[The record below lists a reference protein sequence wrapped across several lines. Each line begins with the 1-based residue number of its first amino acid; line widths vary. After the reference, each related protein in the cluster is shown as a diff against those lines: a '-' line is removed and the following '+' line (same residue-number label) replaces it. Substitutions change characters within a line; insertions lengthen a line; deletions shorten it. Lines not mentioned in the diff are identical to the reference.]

1 MIPKKFFLKFR
12 YQIISVIV
20 PEHFYYLIIFSFTN
34 IITAEEETL
43 LILGDSIS
51 AGYGINQKDNWVS
64 VLQSKFDNDGTSIKL
79 INSSVSGDTTS
90 GGLQRLRRDLQKFD
104 PDYVLIELGGND
116 ALRGYPIKRI
126 KDNLQTMIALI
137 KNNNSKALLM
147 QIRIPP
153 NYGQKYTLAFER
165 IYLELAS
172 SEEIYFLPFMLE
184 NVGLNPDLMQPD
196 GIHPNAKAQ
205 PLIAKDMKKNLDS
218 LLLFK

>member
-1 MIPKKFFLKFR
+1 MSKIFGFLKK
-12 YQIISVIV
+12 VI
-20 PEHFYYLIIFSFTN
+20 FYYLIIFSFTN
-34 IITAEEETL
+34 IIIAEEETL

-51 AGYGINQKDNWVS
+51 AGYGINQKANWVS
-64 VLQSKFDNDGTSIKL
+64 MLQSKFDNDGTSIKL

-90 GGLQRLRRDLQKFD
+90 GGLQRLKRDLQKFD

-137 KNNNSKALLM
+137 KNNNSKSLLM

>member
-1 MIPKKFFLKFR
+1 MSKIFGFLKK
-12 YQIISVIV
+12 VI
-20 PEHFYYLIIFSFTN
+20 FYFLIIFSFTN
-34 IITAEEETL
+34 IIIAEEETL

-64 VLQSKFDNDGTSIKL
+64 VLQSKFDNEGTFIKL

-165 IYLELAS
+165 IYLELAA

>member
-1 MIPKKFFLKFR
+1 MSKIFGFLKK
-12 YQIISVIV
+12 VI
-20 PEHFYYLIIFSFTN
+20 FYYLIIFSFTN
-34 IITAEEETL
+34 TITAEEETL

-64 VLQSKFDNDGTSIKL
+64 ELQTKFDYDGTSIKL

-205 PLIAKDMKKNLDS
+205 TLIAKDMKKNLDS

>member
-1 MIPKKFFLKFR
+1 MSKIFGFLKK
-12 YQIISVIV
+12 VI
-20 PEHFYYLIIFSFTN
+20 FYYLIIFSFTN
-34 IITAEEETL
+34 IIIAEEETL

-90 GGLQRLRRDLQKFD
+90 GGLQRLKRDLQKFD

-205 PLIAKDMKKNLDS
+205 PLIAKDMKKNLDN

>member
-1 MIPKKFFLKFR
+1 MSKIFFFFKK
-12 YQIISVIV
+12 VI
-20 PEHFYYLIIFSFTN
+20 FYYLIIFSFTN

-137 KNNNSKALLM
+137 KSNNSKALLM

-205 PLIAKDMKKNLDS
+205 PLIAKDMKKNLDN

>member
-1 MIPKKFFLKFR
+1 MSKIFGFLKK
-12 YQIISVIV
+12 II
-20 PEHFYYLIIFSFTN
+20 FYSLIIFSFTN

-64 VLQSKFDNDGTSIKL
+64 VLQNKFDNDGTSIKL

-90 GGLQRLRRDLQKFD
+90 GGLQRLKRDLQKFD

-147 QIRIPP
+147 QIKIPP
-153 NYGQKYTLAFER
+153 NYGRKYTLAFER
-165 IYLELAS
+165 IYLELAA
-172 SEEIYFLPFMLE
+172 SEEVYFLPFMLE
-184 NVGLNPDLMQPD
+184 NIGLNPDLMQPD

>member
-1 MIPKKFFLKFR
+1 MSKIFGFLKK
-12 YQIISVIV
+12 VI
-20 PEHFYYLIIFSFTN
+20 FYYLIIFSFTN

-51 AGYGINQKDNWVS
+51 AGYGINQKDNWVT
-64 VLQSKFDNDGTSIKL
+64 VLQSKFDNEGTSIKL

-90 GGLQRLRRDLQKFD
+90 GGLQRLKRDLQKFD

-165 IYLELAS
+165 IYVELAS

-205 PLIAKDMKKNLDS
+205 PMIAKDMKKNLDS

>member
-1 MIPKKFFLKFR
+1 MSKIFGFLKK
-12 YQIISVIV
+12 VI
-20 PEHFYYLIIFSFTN
+20 FYYLIIFSFSN

-90 GGLQRLRRDLQKFD
+90 GGLQRLRRDLKKFD

-153 NYGQKYTLAFER
+153 NYGQKYALAFER

-205 PLIAKDMKKNLDS
+205 PLIAKDIKKNLDS

>member
-1 MIPKKFFLKFR
+1 MSKIFGFLKK
-12 YQIISVIV
+12 VI
-20 PEHFYYLIIFSFTN
+20 FYYLIIFSFTN
-34 IITAEEETL
+34 IIIAEEETL

-64 VLQSKFDNDGTSIKL
+64 MLQSKFNNDGTSIKL

-90 GGLQRLRRDLQKFD
+90 GGLQRLKRDLQKFD

-172 SEEIYFLPFMLE
+172 NEEIYFLPFMLE

>member
-1 MIPKKFFLKFR
+1 MSKIFGFLKK
-12 YQIISVIV
+12 VI
-20 PEHFYYLIIFSFTN
+20 FYYLIIFSFTN
-34 IITAEEETL
+34 IIIAEEETL

-64 VLQSKFDNDGTSIKL
+64 MLQSKFDNDGTSIKL

-90 GGLQRLRRDLQKFD
+90 GGLQRLKRDLQKFD

-205 PLIAKDMKKNLDS
+205 PLIAKDMKKNLDN

>member
-1 MIPKKFFLKFR
+1 MSKIFGFSKK
-12 YQIISVIV
+12 VI
-20 PEHFYYLIIFSFTN
+20 FYYFIIFSFHN
-34 IITAEEETL
+34 ISIAEEETL

-64 VLQSKFDNDGTSIKL
+64 ELQTKFDNDGTSIKL

-90 GGLQRLRRDLQKFD
+90 GGLQRLKRDLQKFD

-172 SEEIYFLPFMLE
+172 TEEIYILPFMLE

>member
-1 MIPKKFFLKFR
+1 MSKIFGFLKK
-12 YQIISVIV
+12 VI
-20 PEHFYYLIIFSFTN
+20 FYYLIIFSFTN
-34 IITAEEETL
+34 IIIAEEETL

-137 KNNNSKALLM
+137 KSNNSKALLM

>member
-1 MIPKKFFLKFR
+1 MSKIFGFLKK
-12 YQIISVIV
+12 VI
-20 PEHFYYLIIFSFTN
+20 FYYLIIFSFTN
-34 IITAEEETL
+34 IIIAEEETL

-64 VLQSKFDNDGTSIKL
+64 MLQSKFNNDGTSIKL

-90 GGLQRLRRDLQKFD
+90 GGLQRLKRDLQKFD

-137 KNNNSKALLM
+137 KSNNSKALLM

-172 SEEIYFLPFMLE
+172 TEEIYFLPFMLE

>member
-1 MIPKKFFLKFR
+1 MSKIFGFSKK
-12 YQIISVIV
+12 VI
-20 PEHFYYLIIFSFTN
+20 FYYFIIFSFHN
-34 IITAEEETL
+34 ISIAEEETL

-90 GGLQRLRRDLQKFD
+90 GGLQRLKRDLQKFD

-153 NYGQKYTLAFER
+153 NYGQKYALAFER

>member
-1 MIPKKFFLKFR
+1 MSKIFGFLKK
-12 YQIISVIV
+12 VI
-20 PEHFYYLIIFSFTN
+20 FYYLIIFSFTN
-34 IITAEEETL
+34 IIIAEEETL

-137 KNNNSKALLM
+137 KSNNSKALLM

-165 IYLELAS
+165 IYKELAS
-172 SEEIYFLPFMLE
+172 SKEIYFLPFMLE

>member
-1 MIPKKFFLKFR
+1 MSKIFGFLKK
-12 YQIISVIV
+12 VI
-20 PEHFYYLIIFSFTN
+20 FYYLIIFSFTN
-34 IITAEEETL
+34 IIIAEDETL

-137 KNNNSKALLM
+137 KSNNSKALLM

-172 SEEIYFLPFMLE
+172 TEEIYFLPFMLE

>member
-1 MIPKKFFLKFR
+1 MSKIFGFLKK
-12 YQIISVIV
+12 VI
-20 PEHFYYLIIFSFTN
+20 FYYLIIFSFTN
-34 IITAEEETL
+34 IIIAEEETL

-64 VLQSKFDNDGTSIKL
+64 VLQSKFDIDGTSIKL

-172 SEEIYFLPFMLE
+172 SEEVYFLPFMLE
-184 NVGLNPDLMQPD
+184 NIGLNPDLMQPD

>member
-1 MIPKKFFLKFR
+1 MSKIFGFLKK
-12 YQIISVIV
+12 VI
-20 PEHFYYLIIFSFTN
+20 FYYLIIFSFTN
-34 IITAEEETL
+34 IIIAEEETL

-64 VLQSKFDNDGTSIKL
+64 MLQSKFNNDGTSIKL

-90 GGLQRLRRDLQKFD
+90 GGLQRLKRDLQKFD

-172 SEEIYFLPFMLE
+172 TEEIYFLPFMLE

-205 PLIAKDMKKNLDS
+205 PLIAKDLKKNLDS

>member
-1 MIPKKFFLKFR
+1 MSKIFGFLKK
-12 YQIISVIV
+12 VI
-20 PEHFYYLIIFSFTN
+20 FYYLIIFSFTN

-64 VLQSKFDNDGTSIKL
+64 ELQTKFDNDGASIKL

-165 IYLELAS
+165 IYLELAA

-205 PLIAKDMKKNLDS
+205 TLIAKDIKKNLDN

>member
-1 MIPKKFFLKFR
+1 MSKIFGFLKK
-12 YQIISVIV
+12 VI
-20 PEHFYYLIIFSFTN
+20 FYYLIIFSFTN
-34 IITAEEETL
+34 IIIAEEETL

-51 AGYGINQKDNWVS
+51 VGYGINQKDNWVS
-64 VLQSKFDNDGTSIKL
+64 MLQSKFKNDGTSIKL

-90 GGLQRLRRDLQKFD
+90 GGLQRLKRDLQKFD

-137 KNNNSKALLM
+137 KSNNSKALLM

>member
-1 MIPKKFFLKFR
+1 MSKIFGFLKK
-12 YQIISVIV
+12 VI
-20 PEHFYYLIIFSFTN
+20 FYYLIIFSFTN
-34 IITAEEETL
+34 TITAEEETL

-64 VLQSKFDNDGTSIKL
+64 ELQTKFDNDGTSIKL

-116 ALRGYPIKRI
+116 GLRGYPIKRI
-126 KDNLQTMIALI
+126 KNNLQTMIALI

-165 IYLELAS
+165 IYLELAA

-184 NVGLNPDLMQPD
+184 NIGLNPDLMQPD

-205 PLIAKDMKKNLDS
+205 TLIAKDMKKNLDS

>member
-1 MIPKKFFLKFR
+1 MSKIFGFLKK
-12 YQIISVIV
+12 VI
-20 PEHFYYLIIFSFTN
+20 FYYLIIFSFTN
-34 IITAEEETL
+34 IIIAEEETL

-51 AGYGINQKDNWVS
+51 GGYGINQKDNWVS
-64 VLQSKFDNDGTSIKL
+64 VLQSKFDIDGTSIKL

-90 GGLQRLRRDLQKFD
+90 GGLQRLKRDLQKFD

>member
-1 MIPKKFFLKFR
+1 MSKIFGFLKK
-12 YQIISVIV
+12 VI
-20 PEHFYYLIIFSFTN
+20 FYYLIIFCFTN

-64 VLQSKFDNDGTSIKL
+64 ELQTKFDNDGASIKL

-165 IYLELAS
+165 IYLELAA

-196 GIHPNAKAQ
+196 GIHPNEKAQ
-205 PLIAKDMKKNLDS
+205 TLIAKDIKKNLDN

>member
-1 MIPKKFFLKFR
+1 MSKIFGFLKK
-12 YQIISVIV
+12 VI
-20 PEHFYYLIIFSFTN
+20 FYYLIIFSFTN
-34 IITAEEETL
+34 TITAEEETL

-64 VLQSKFDNDGTSIKL
+64 MLQSKFNNDGTSIKL

-90 GGLQRLRRDLQKFD
+90 GGLQRLRKDLQKFD

-165 IYLELAS
+165 IYLELAA

-205 PLIAKDMKKNLDS
+205 TLIAKDIKKNLDN

>member
-1 MIPKKFFLKFR
+1 MSKIFGFLKK
-12 YQIISVIV
+12 VI
-20 PEHFYYLIIFSFTN
+20 FYFLIIFSFTN
-34 IITAEEETL
+34 IIIAEEETL

-137 KNNNSKALLM
+137 KNNNSKVLLM

-184 NVGLNPDLMQPD
+184 NIGLNPDLMQPD

>member
-1 MIPKKFFLKFR
+1 MSKIFGFLKK
-12 YQIISVIV
+12 VI
-20 PEHFYYLIIFSFTN
+20 FYYLIIFSFTN
-34 IITAEEETL
+34 TITAEEETL

-64 VLQSKFDNDGTSIKL
+64 ELQTKFDNDGTSIKL

-116 ALRGYPIKRI
+116 GLRGYPIKRI
-126 KDNLQTMIALI
+126 KNNLQTMIALI

-165 IYLELAS
+165 IYLELAA

-205 PLIAKDMKKNLDS
+205 TLIAKDMKKNLDS

>member
-1 MIPKKFFLKFR
+1 MSKIFGFLKK
-12 YQIISVIV
+12 VI
-20 PEHFYYLIIFSFTN
+20 FYYLIIFSFTN
-34 IITAEEETL
+34 IIIAEEETL

-64 VLQSKFDNDGTSIKL
+64 VLQSKFDIDGTSIKL

-90 GGLQRLRRDLQKFD
+90 GGLQRLKRDLQKFD

-172 SEEIYFLPFMLE
+172 TEEIYFLPFMLE

-205 PLIAKDMKKNLDS
+205 PLIAKDMKKNLDN

>member
-1 MIPKKFFLKFR
+1 MSKIFGFLKK
-12 YQIISVIV
+12 VI
-20 PEHFYYLIIFSFTN
+20 FYYLIIFSFTN
-34 IITAEEETL
+34 IIIAEEETL

-147 QIRIPP
+147 QIRVPP

-172 SEEIYFLPFMLE
+172 TEEIYFLPFMLE

>member
-1 MIPKKFFLKFR
+1 MSKIFGFLKK
-12 YQIISVIV
+12 VI
-20 PEHFYYLIIFSFTN
+20 FYYLIIFSFTN
-34 IITAEEETL
+34 IIIAEEETL

-153 NYGQKYTLAFER
+153 NYGQKYALAFER

-205 PLIAKDMKKNLDS
+205 PLIAKDIKKNLDS